1 MIINPIWSI
10 CLITRACLAY
20 IVYRFGNSTKPIKY
34 GLTRLFLIIGVGFF
48 YKGYYGSNNETQ
60 LGPVFW
66 HDSRFI
72 HGTLYLHAALSL
84 RNDEIINASALIMVD
99 IVFSILYR
107 VMNDR

>member
-20 IVYRFGNSTKPIKY
+20 IVYRFGDSKKEIKY
-34 GLTRLFLIIGVGFF
+34 GLTRLLLIIGVAFL

-72 HGTLYLHAALSL
+72 HGTMYLHAGLCV
-84 RNDEIINASALIMVD
+84 RNGELINASALIMVD